1 MVILRPCIALSL
13 AVLLTSCFGSGFSQT
28 ALSEEECTL
37 LVTQIA
43 RITDTSLRDLSD
55 EERDQALAQID
66 HSEAIAGC
74 LQSGVWDRAGYE
86 CALLAQTPD
95 DLNQCLMFA
104 E

>member
-1 MVILRPCIALSL
+1 MGDVDGDFATLRCAES
-13 AVLLTSCFGSGFSQT
+13 SGPVYQFSQT
-28 ALSEEECTL
+28 ALSEEECAL
-37 LVTQIA
+37 LATQIT

-55 EERDQALAQID
+55 EERQQALAQID

-74 LQSGVWDRAGYE
+74 LEGGLWDRAGYE
-86 CALLAQTPD
+86 CALLAQTAD